1 MIVQMSF
8 QICLSFSI
16 RYAIYPFKHYH
27 CQFETSNFL
36 FLKNY
41 VFKIINFNKKKTN
54 EMKGLVNAAS
64 NPFHSRGRSD
74 NLGIEHVE
82 ETTKRVKRAERQLL

>member
-1 MIVQMSF
+1 
-8 QICLSFSI
+8 
-16 RYAIYPFKHYH
+16 
-27 CQFETSNFL
+27 
-36 FLKNY
+36 
-41 VFKIINFNKKKTN
+41 
-54 EMKGLVNAAS
+54 MKGLVNAAS